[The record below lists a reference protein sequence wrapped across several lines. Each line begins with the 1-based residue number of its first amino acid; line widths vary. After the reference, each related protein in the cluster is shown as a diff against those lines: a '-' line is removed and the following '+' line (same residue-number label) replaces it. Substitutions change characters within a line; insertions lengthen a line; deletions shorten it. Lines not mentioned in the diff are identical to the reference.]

1 MSLLQYASAEG
12 DRRHVS
18 LADPLPVS
26 AAPVTS
32 RKVGEGK
39 FFLAGSGKRTLSLA
53 GNFRAT
59 LENPAG
65 SGKTLYVVRL
75 SAFATA
81 TGWARLFVNPTTG
94 LPTAAPRY
102 ELNAVLGHPNPA
114 VAVLRA
120 DTDTTVALGGGT
132 DTEIDLAVPANER
145 VEVDMPPLV
154 VAAGNVV
161 GINVPFA
168 GAADSTMNVY
178 WYEE

>member
-1 MSLLQYASAEG
+1 MMLQFSSPEG
-12 DRRHVS
+12 QRLH
-18 LADPLPVS
+18 VS
-26 AAPVTS
+26 AANQLPVVVTPTPS
-32 RKVGEGK
+32 KKVGEGK

-59 LENPAG
+59 LENPAA
-65 SGKTLYVVRL
+65 SGKTLYVLRL

-81 TGWARLFVNPTTG
+81 TGWARLFINPTVG

-114 VAVLRA
+114 VAILRA
-120 DTDTTVALGGGT
+120 DTDATTALGGGT
-132 DTEIDLAVPANER
+132 DTEMDLAVPANER

-154 VAAGNVV
+154 VPAGNIV